1 MTDSYDVATTLF
13 PNKEIM
19 LYSFDKSKKLN
30 IFPQV
35 KSINIFEDLENFSMV
50 AEFFITDGID
60 LLNNFPLGGEEIIEL
75 TFQTP
80 ERRAVSYEFLVES
93 VQGLITNE
101 MGNLNSYKLQCVT
114 KDYLKNAST
123 VFTRRYRDLKYHEA
137 LAECIMTDLGGEV
150 SLVTL
155 EETKGMFDYVVNNKR
170 PFQVVDLI
178 KERAVSA
185 EGNKSSAFFFY
196 QDVDGYH
203 FTTAEKLIKD
213 RKGGA
218 PQKKFFYDVANKGS
232 AYDKVINVRNILAFS
247 RNVAGSSVNKVFSGA
262 IRNQFR
268 EFDIMKGSY
277 FLVGEYVNS
286 SDHSQFEVTDDN
298 NDFNSA
304 AYNSSVEN
312 LPSITRM
319 VVKDGLR
326 PEMEHNKSLHYQRAF
341 IERMKQSGVAI
352 KSYGDTDIRVGDV
365 IELDIPEITGT
376 TEAPPTAGIFSK
388 NYIVTSINHTL
399 EQRSNGAFEH
409 FIIMQCAKPNQF
421 GKSLG

>member
-1 MTDSYDVATTLF
+1 MTQEYDVATTLF

-30 IFPQV
+30 IYPQV
-35 KSINIFEDLENFSMV
+35 KAINIFESLDNFSLV
-50 AEFFITDGID
+50 AEFFIADGID
-60 LLNNFPLGGEEIIEL
+60 LMNNFPLGGEEIIEL

-80 ERRAVSYEFLVES
+80 ERRSVTYSFLIES
-93 VQGLITNE
+93 IQGFQTNE
-101 MGNLNSYKLQCVT
+101 MGNLNTYKLQCVT

-123 VFTRRYRDLKYHEA
+123 VFTRRYADMKYHEA
-137 LAECIMTDLGGEV
+137 LAECIISDLGAEI

-155 EETKGMFDYVVNNKR
+155 EETKGMFDYVVNGKR
-170 PFQVVDLI
+170 PFQVIDLI
-178 KERAVSA
+178 KERAVSN
-185 EGNKSSAFFFY
+185 EQNKSSAFFFY

-203 FTTAEKLIKD
+203 FTTIEKLIKE
-213 RKGGA
+213 RKAGA
-218 PQKKFFYDVANKGS
+218 SQKKFFYDNANKAS
-232 AYDKVINVRNILAFS
+232 PYDKVINVRNILGFN
-247 RNVAGSSVNKVFSGA
+247 RNVSGSSINKVFSGA
-262 IRNQFR
+262 VRNQFR

-277 FLVGEYVNS
+277 FLIGEYTNS
-286 SDHSQFEVTDDN
+286 ADHSQFEVTDDN
-298 NDFNSA
+298 NDFNSPS
-304 AYNSSVEN
+304 YNSEVEN
-312 LPSITRM
+312 LPAITRM

-341 IERMKQSGVAI
+341 LERMKQSGVMV

-376 TEAPPTAGIFSK
+376 TEAPPTAGIYSK
-388 NYIVTSINHTL
+388 NYIITSVNHTL

>member
-1 MTDSYDVATTLF
+1 MTEHDVGTTLF

-19 LYSFDKSKKLN
+19 LYSYDKSKKLN
-30 IFPQV
+30 IYPQV
-35 KSINIFEDLENFSMV
+35 KAINIFESLENFSMV
-50 AEFFITDGID
+50 AEFFVADGID
-60 LLNNFPLGGEEIIEL
+60 LMNNFPLGGEEVIEL

-80 ERRAVSYEFLVES
+80 ERRSVTYTFLVES
-93 VQGLITNE
+93 IQGFQTNE

-123 VFTRRYRDLKYHEA
+123 VFTRRYRDMKYHEA
-137 LAECIMTDLGGEV
+137 IAECIMTDLGGEV
-150 SLVTL
+150 PMATL
-155 EETKGMFDYVVNNKR
+155 EDTKGMFDYVVNGKR

-178 KERAVSA
+178 KERAVSN
-185 EGNKSSAFFFY
+185 EQNKSSTFMFY

-203 FTTAEKLIKD
+203 FTTIEKLIKD
-213 RKGGA
+213 RKPGA
-218 PQKKFFYDVANKGS
+218 TQKKFFYDVANKAS
-232 AYDKVINVRNILAFS
+232 PYDKVINVRNILAFNRTES
-247 RNVAGSSVNKVFSGA
+247 GSSINKVFSGA
-262 IRNQFR
+262 VRNQFR

-277 FLVGEYVNS
+277 FLIGEYVNS
-286 SDHSQFEVTDDN
+286 ADHTQFEATDDS
-298 NDFNSA
+298 NDFNSP
-304 AYNSSVEN
+304 AYNGDVEA

-326 PEMEHNKSLHYQRAF
+326 PEMEHNKALHYQRAF
-341 IERMKQSGVAI
+341 TERMKQSGVTL
-352 KSYGDTDIRVGDV
+352 KSYGDTDIRVGDI

-376 TEAPPTAGIFSK
+376 TDAPPTAGIFAK
-388 NYIVTSINHTL
+388 NYIITSINHTL